1 MMSKAAEEVYSEV
14 RSTARTRTPRDPETG
29 RLRSKPIVD
38 INALKSTFQK
48 DSDRPLAQRSRD
60 PAIQRSRSAERYG
73 EGKYQVGTNI
83 SKLKSIFSPHG
94 GGIEERENSEPN
106 KLNAASTNA
115 QPAGNKADT
124 SASTK
129 KNNSSSNSS
138 SAVQPNST
146 VDSSKPPQKRTYKNR
161 EDAKKN
167 IERRLSREMDRYE
180 TVSHAARFSET
191 RKLFENLEKKATSDR
206 KVPTNR
212 FRSASTDRLE
222 KRFSGEILQDGDSN
236 MPRSVR
242 ESRYRKT
249 SESDKRENG
258 ITSKWDSRIRS
269 SSADSLDSLDD
280 PPREKPVHIID
291 RTPDVSPGPISRR
304 LSGYS
309 DSFDRSDLTS
319 PPMSP
324 TRKVS
329 PKVNVA
335 DLRDLI
341 AKEDEAKKRRLSGC
355 HEREDAEEIT
365 GLRHLEQNNTPKT
378 RVHVPHYGEESLSP
392 KAKEY
397 SRDREDAFSP
407 IAKERTTEPRHEQEQ
422 NVPKPRYGRTLNGD
436 IKDSKGVIDSET
448 ASEWIGGQKGT
459 VEPAESVYRKE
470 REEEVISPAE
480 DGDILLHAELVTVEQ
495 NEVGVDAEQEPAE
508 GETAPNFEQDS
519 PEPYEEANESRHRLY
534 NSSPATTESLA
545 DTLLKEEEPVE
556 DEAEEESYPA
566 FQAQSHEP
574 LQQEDEDE
582 DEPMHSDEQLEP
594 DEPPMTPNRWRKN
607 AEYQHHSSHS
617 SEEDVTAF
625 RSKRASDEFLSDGDV
640 FERGSSP
647 AVEAKSTSFHDG
659 FSPQDRLEKDVG
671 NERMSESEVT
681 TEGEDDSEHEFPVD
695 YWGQGE
701 MPGISSDDE
710 EMNMT
715 GRVPKVKFSKKPIK
729 VFTTYSIDDYDR
741 RNEDVDP
748 VSASAEYELEKRVE
762 KLDIFP
768 VELEKGVDGLGLSII
783 GMGVGADTGLEK
795 LGIFV
800 KTITENGAAQRD
812 GRIKVNDQIIEVDG
826 KSLVGVTQAY
836 AAQVLKNTKGKVYFH
851 IGREKDDTTSE
862 VAALISQSLERDKQR
877 AEALAQAQALAQASA
892 WTQVEAQS
900 QTPPSWND
908 LPAAPAVSPTSP
920 EGTEKVILNLQG
932 ATVTETP
939 TEDSDESPQGP
950 KVIDVFELDES
961 SGSSSPMED
970 ADSDQIRLKLKE
982 LQYKHAIAEAELAQM
997 KIKALQSEGWQD
1009 ERKRLEQKL
1018 EKTSQKAQEVEAQ
1031 EEQNAA
1037 DSDLEDG
1044 QLTDSKVQ
1052 VENLEGQLKDTK
1064 DQYTGLEK
1072 KYHKAKKLIKEYH
1085 ASHVSSPHPKVLLPA
1100 KTLSCP
1106 PLNSQTPTKASQTVS
1121 AMTPVDMPDPK
1132 DNFSNFLTA
1141 MLHSQ
1146 MRVLDNT
1153 YLELQKTYHKV
1164 QKLMKEHKARELELI
1179 KREEETLRQ
1188 MEEKDRQ
1195 HKREVNMLKQQI
1207 QSLQSELDEA
1217 HKLAATAVN
1226 ELGEAPDDAA
1236 GGEGVVLLQKRGF
1249 SFEEV
1254 LAMGDMPETAL
1265 GASPQHSPS
1274 AKDQGLDDI
1283 SDDESSTQEGS
1294 YTFSTGLKLQVC
1306 PVEIRIV
1313 GHTPDWCGDHIR
1325 YVQSFSKCTWK
1336 TFKTP
1341 IHDKGITTPEDVLT
1355 PEEFMETPPE
1365 EERDLFDD
1373 VIPPTALL
1381 DTSKEKSRTTVTQGA
1396 LSKRR
1401 QPSRQKLRSQSSE
1414 DLDDGLP
1421 EEEPELTPEEQPM
1434 HLQAAVPMSFAVP
1447 PSQSPPPDAQV
1458 SQDTWKPRGGVALP
1472 LVRPDDL
1479 QQRLR
1484 PTQQQPDRPTQP
1496 PPPEPTPPAL
1506 PPRRGEEKRREEK
1519 ERRKEEKMEEQGP
1532 VPPKRTKSGPQS
1544 SNTQPKPP
1552 PAENVWVKPS
1562 DSFSLFEKLGFRSS
1576 KRKDKDSSSKD
1587 KKEILRRD
1595 SSQSRGKK
1603 EKDSKEREAAK
1614 ESKFSLSVGV
1624 PKRPSGS
1631 KKKGPAPEVKN
1642 ESPAPDRAA
1651 VGPPPTEKSTEE
1663 KPAEEESSEGRHSQ
1677 HSTSSKDSISTSPTM
1692 PPAMPLLR
1700 TATSPPTSSGIPSYF
1715 KMAES
1720 PERSSK
1726 GSTDSLSTPSS
1737 TASPARVEKAFGAEL
1752 ETEHSDTQQAAL
1764 ELSSLGSCES
1774 LSQSTDSLSSAVL
1787 TASQEN
1793 LAKGETEGSPIPGF
1807 SPGLAKTKGS
1817 IPSTLSDSL
1826 VGMVSEYSSKGSKGS
1841 YNFNP
1846 EPMDT
1851 SSSDQGVKSHHWQN
1865 KSIMDWGNEQV
1876 LRWLTALELDQY
1888 VPEFQAKN
1896 VTGQTLIQLDGSKLK
1911 GLGVSNS
1918 NDRSLL
1924 KKKIKDI
1931 KAQVAKERKMAE
1943 KELKAREKQLKKASK
1958 KKATVAV

>member
-470 REEEVISPAE
+470 REEEVISPVE

-566 FQAQSHEP
+566 FQVQSHEP

-659 FSPQDRLEKDVG
+659 FTPQDRLEKDVG

-1031 EEQNAA
+1031 
-1037 DSDLEDG
+1037 
-1044 QLTDSKVQ
+1044 LTDSKVQ

-1085 ASHVSSPHPKVLLPA
+1085 
-1100 KTLSCP
+1100 
-1106 PLNSQTPTKASQTVS
+1106 
-1121 AMTPVDMPDPK
+1121 
-1132 DNFSNFLTA
+1132 
-1141 MLHSQ
+1141 
-1146 MRVLDNT
+1146 
-1153 YLELQKTYHKV
+1153 
-1164 QKLMKEHKARELELI
+1164 ARELELI

-1226 ELGEAPDDAA
+1226 ELGEAPDDA
-1236 GGEGVVLLQKRGF
+1236 
-1249 SFEEV
+1249 
-1254 LAMGDMPETAL
+1254 
-1265 GASPQHSPS
+1265 
-1274 AKDQGLDDI
+1274 GLDDI

-1294 YTFSTGLKLQVC
+1294 YTFST
-1306 PVEIRIV
+1306 
-1313 GHTPDWCGDHIR
+1313 D
-1325 YVQSFSKCTWK
+1325 
-1336 TFKTP
+1336 
-1341 IHDKGITTPEDVLT
+1341 DKGITTPEDVLT

-1381 DTSKEKSRTTVTQGA
+1381 DTSKEKSRATVTQGA

-1434 HLQAAVPMSFAVP
+1434 HLQAAVPVSFAVP

-1562 DSFSLFEKLGFRSS
+1562 D
-1576 KRKDKDSSSKD
+1576 
-1587 KKEILRRD
+1587 
-1595 SSQSRGKK
+1595 
-1603 EKDSKEREAAK
+1603 
-1614 ESKFSLSVGV
+1614 SVGV

-1737 TASPARVEKAFGAEL
+1737 TASPARVEK
-1752 ETEHSDTQQAAL
+1752 
-1764 ELSSLGSCES
+1764 
-1774 LSQSTDSLSSAVL
+1774 
-1787 TASQEN
+1787 
-1793 LAKGETEGSPIPGF
+1793 GSPIPGF

-1846 EPMDT
+1846 EEPQLEFDDSTEASTPGTPATPSTPGTPLTPDHDSDLPMDT

>member
-1 MMSKAAEEVYSEV
+1 MMSKVAEEVYSEV
-14 RSTARTRTPRDPETG
+14 RATARTRTPRDPETG
-29 RLRSKPIVD
+29 RLRSRPIVD

-48 DSDRPLAQRSRD
+48 DSDRPLAQRSRE

-115 QPAGNKADT
+115 QQAGNKADT

-129 KNNSSSNSS
+129 NSSSSISSGNS
-138 SAVQPNST
+138 AAQPNST
-146 VDSSKPPQKRTYKNR
+146 VESSKPPQKRTYRNR

-191 RKLFENLEKKATSDR
+191 RKLFESLEKKATADR

-222 KRFSGEILQDGDSN
+222 KRFSGEILQDGDAN
-236 MPRSVR
+236 VPRSVR

-258 ITSKWDSRIRS
+258 VTSKWDSRIRS

-309 DSFDRSDLTS
+309 DNFDRSELKS

-355 HEREDAEEIT
+355 FDKEDTEEIT
-365 GLRHLEQNNTPKT
+365 GLRHWEQNNTPKT
-378 RVHVPHYGEESLSP
+378 RVHVPHDQEESLSP
-392 KAKEY
+392 KAKKT
-397 SRDREDAFSP
+397 SRDREDSFSP
-407 IAKERTTEPRHEQEQ
+407 IAKERTTEPRQEQEE

-436 IKDSKGVIDSET
+436 IKDSEGVLHNET
-448 ASEWIGGQKGT
+448 ASEWIGSRQGT
-459 VEPAESVYRKE
+459 KAPADSVYGKE
-470 REEEVISPAE
+470 REEEMMSPGEE
-480 DGDILLHAELVTVEQ
+480 DDILLHAELVTVDQ
-495 NEVGVDAEQEPAE
+495 NEVGVDAEEPAE

-519 PEPYEEANESRHRLY
+519 PEPYEEAATRRLLFAS
-534 NSSPATTESLA
+534 NTESLA
-545 DTLLKEEEPVE
+545 DTLLKEGEPVQ
-556 DEAEEESYPA
+556 DEEEEEEEERYPA

-574 LQQEDEDE
+574 LRQDEDE
-582 DEPMHSDEQLEP
+582 DEPMQSDEQLEP
-594 DEPPMTPNRWRKN
+594 EEPPMTPNRWRKN

-640 FERGSSP
+640 FEGSSSSP

-659 FSPQDRLEKDVG
+659 FAPQDRIEKDVG

-681 TEGEDDSEHEFPVD
+681 TEGEDESENEFPVD
-695 YWGQGE
+695 YWAQAE

-710 EMNMT
+710 DMSIT

-729 VFTTYSIDDYDR
+729 VFTTYSIEDYDR

-932 ATVTETP
+932 ATVTETH
-939 TEDSDESPQGP
+939 TEDSDDSPQGP

-961 SGSSSPMED
+961 SGSSSPMDD
-970 ADSDQIRLKLKE
+970 ADSSQIRLKLKE

-997 KIKALQSEGWQD
+997 KIKALQAEGWQD

-1031 EEQNAA
+1031 
-1037 DSDLEDG
+1037 
-1044 QLTDSKVQ
+1044 LTDSKVQ
-1052 VENLEGQLKDTK
+1052 VENLEGQLKETK
-1064 DQYTGLEK
+1064 EQYTGLEK

-1085 ASHVSSPHPKVLLPA
+1085 
-1100 KTLSCP
+1100 
-1106 PLNSQTPTKASQTVS
+1106 
-1121 AMTPVDMPDPK
+1121 
-1132 DNFSNFLTA
+1132 
-1141 MLHSQ
+1141 
-1146 MRVLDNT
+1146 
-1153 YLELQKTYHKV
+1153 
-1164 QKLMKEHKARELELI
+1164 ARELELI

-1265 GASPQHSPS
+1265 GASPQHSPH

-1294 YTFSTGLKLQVC
+1294 YTFST
-1306 PVEIRIV
+1306 
-1313 GHTPDWCGDHIR
+1313 D
-1325 YVQSFSKCTWK
+1325 
-1336 TFKTP
+1336 
-1341 IHDKGITTPEDVLT
+1341 DKGVTTPEDVVT
-1355 PEEFMETPPE
+1355 PDEFIETPPE
-1365 EERDLFDD
+1365 EERNLFDD
-1373 VIPPTALL
+1373 VIPPTTLL
-1381 DTSKEKSRTTVTQGA
+1381 DTSKEKSRATVTQGA

-1414 DLDDGLP
+1414 DLDDALP

-1434 HLQAAVPMSFAVP
+1434 HLQAAVPVSFAVP
-1447 PSQSPPPDAQV
+1447 PSRSPPPDAQV
-1458 SQDTWKPRGGVALP
+1458 SQDMWKPRGGVALP

-1484 PTQQQPDRPTQP
+1484 PTPQQSDRP

-1532 VPPKRTKSGPQS
+1532 VPPKRTKSGPAS
-1544 SNTQPKPP
+1544 SNVQPTPP
-1552 PAENVWVKPS
+1552 PTENVWVKPS
-1562 DSFSLFEKLGFRSS
+1562 D
-1576 KRKDKDSSSKD
+1576 
-1587 KKEILRRD
+1587 
-1595 SSQSRGKK
+1595 
-1603 EKDSKEREAAK
+1603 
-1614 ESKFSLSVGV
+1614 SVGV

-1631 KKKGPAPEVKN
+1631 KKKGPAPEVKKD
-1642 ESPAPDRAA
+1642 SPAPDRAA
-1651 VGPPPTEKSTEE
+1651 VGPPPTEKSAEE

-1737 TASPARVEKAFGAEL
+1737 TASPARVEK
-1752 ETEHSDTQQAAL
+1752 
-1764 ELSSLGSCES
+1764 
-1774 LSQSTDSLSSAVL
+1774 
-1787 TASQEN
+1787 
-1793 LAKGETEGSPIPGF
+1793 GSPIPGF

-1841 YNFNP
+1841 YTFNT

-1851 SSSDQGVKSHHWQN
+1851 SSSEGVKSHHWQN

-1924 KKKIKDI
+1924 KKKIKEI

>member
-1195 HKREVNMLKQQI
+1195 HKREVNMLKQQFEILQTKKKI

-1737 TASPARVEKAFGAEL
+1737 TASPARVEK
-1752 ETEHSDTQQAAL
+1752 
-1764 ELSSLGSCES
+1764 
-1774 LSQSTDSLSSAVL
+1774 
-1787 TASQEN
+1787 
-1793 LAKGETEGSPIPGF
+1793 GSPIPGF

>member
-470 REEEVISPAE
+470 REEEVISPVE

-566 FQAQSHEP
+566 FQVQSHEP

-659 FSPQDRLEKDVG
+659 FTPQDRLEKDVG

-1031 EEQNAA
+1031 
-1037 DSDLEDG
+1037 
-1044 QLTDSKVQ
+1044 LTDSKVQ

-1085 ASHVSSPHPKVLLPA
+1085 A
-1100 KTLSCP
+1100 
-1106 PLNSQTPTKASQTVS
+1106 
-1121 AMTPVDMPDPK
+1121 
-1132 DNFSNFLTA
+1132 
-1141 MLHSQ
+1141 
-1146 MRVLDNT
+1146 
-1153 YLELQKTYHKV
+1153 
-1164 QKLMKEHKARELELI
+1164 RELELI

-1195 HKREVNMLKQQI
+1195 HKREVNMLKQQFEILQTKKKI

-1226 ELGEAPDDAA
+1226 ELGEAPDDA
-1236 GGEGVVLLQKRGF
+1236 
-1249 SFEEV
+1249 
-1254 LAMGDMPETAL
+1254 
-1265 GASPQHSPS
+1265 
-1274 AKDQGLDDI
+1274 GLDDI

-1294 YTFSTGLKLQVC
+1294 YTFST
-1306 PVEIRIV
+1306 
-1313 GHTPDWCGDHIR
+1313 D
-1325 YVQSFSKCTWK
+1325 
-1336 TFKTP
+1336 
-1341 IHDKGITTPEDVLT
+1341 DKGITTPEDVLT

-1381 DTSKEKSRTTVTQGA
+1381 DTSKEKSRATVTQGA

-1434 HLQAAVPMSFAVP
+1434 HLQAAVPVSFAVP

-1458 SQDTWKPRGGVALP
+1458 SQDTWKPRGVALP

-1737 TASPARVEKAFGAEL
+1737 TASPARVEK
-1752 ETEHSDTQQAAL
+1752 
-1764 ELSSLGSCES
+1764 
-1774 LSQSTDSLSSAVL
+1774 
-1787 TASQEN
+1787 
-1793 LAKGETEGSPIPGF
+1793 GSPIPGF

-1846 EPMDT
+1846 EEPQLEFDDSTEASTPGTPATPSTPGTPLTPDHDSDLPMDT

>member
-1 MMSKAAEEVYSEV
+1 MVDTENGSKVAEEVYSEV
-14 RSTARTRTPRDPETG
+14 RATARTRTPRDPETG
-29 RLRSKPIVD
+29 RLRSRPIVD

-48 DSDRPLAQRSRD
+48 DSDRPLAQRSRE

-115 QPAGNKADT
+115 QQAGNKADT

-129 KNNSSSNSS
+129 NSSSSISSGNS
-138 SAVQPNST
+138 AAQPNST
-146 VDSSKPPQKRTYKNR
+146 VESSKPPQKRTYRNR

-191 RKLFENLEKKATSDR
+191 RKLFESLEKKATADR

-222 KRFSGEILQDGDSN
+222 KRFSGEILQDGDAN
-236 MPRSVR
+236 VPRSVR

-258 ITSKWDSRIRS
+258 VTSKWDSRIRS

-309 DSFDRSDLTS
+309 DNFDRSELKS

-355 HEREDAEEIT
+355 FDKEDTEEIT
-365 GLRHLEQNNTPKT
+365 GLRHWEQNNTPKT
-378 RVHVPHYGEESLSP
+378 RVHVPHDQEESLSP
-392 KAKEY
+392 KAKKT
-397 SRDREDAFSP
+397 SRDREDSFSP
-407 IAKERTTEPRHEQEQ
+407 IAKERTTEPRQEQEE

-436 IKDSKGVIDSET
+436 IKDSEGVLHNET
-448 ASEWIGGQKGT
+448 ASEWIGSRQGT
-459 VEPAESVYRKE
+459 KAPADSVYGKE
-470 REEEVISPAE
+470 REEEMMSPGEE
-480 DGDILLHAELVTVEQ
+480 DDILLHAELVTVDQ
-495 NEVGVDAEQEPAE
+495 NEVGVDAEEPAE

-519 PEPYEEANESRHRLY
+519 PEPYEEAATRRLLFAS
-534 NSSPATTESLA
+534 NTESLA
-545 DTLLKEEEPVE
+545 DTLLKEGEPVQ
-556 DEAEEESYPA
+556 DEEEEEEEERYPA

-574 LQQEDEDE
+574 LRQDEDE
-582 DEPMHSDEQLEP
+582 DEPMQSDEQLEP
-594 DEPPMTPNRWRKN
+594 EEPPMTPNRWRKN

-640 FERGSSP
+640 FEGSSSSP

-659 FSPQDRLEKDVG
+659 FAPQDRIEKDVG

-681 TEGEDDSEHEFPVD
+681 TEGEDESENEFPVD
-695 YWGQGE
+695 YWAQAE

-710 EMNMT
+710 DMSIT

-729 VFTTYSIDDYDR
+729 VFTTYSIEDYDR

-932 ATVTETP
+932 ATVTETH
-939 TEDSDESPQGP
+939 TEDSDDSPQGP

-961 SGSSSPMED
+961 SGSSSPMDD
-970 ADSDQIRLKLKE
+970 ADSSQIRLKLKE

-997 KIKALQSEGWQD
+997 KIKALQAEGWQD

-1031 EEQNAA
+1031 
-1037 DSDLEDG
+1037 
-1044 QLTDSKVQ
+1044 LTDSKVQ
-1052 VENLEGQLKDTK
+1052 VENLEGQLKETK
-1064 DQYTGLEK
+1064 EQYTGLEK

-1085 ASHVSSPHPKVLLPA
+1085 A
-1100 KTLSCP
+1100 
-1106 PLNSQTPTKASQTVS
+1106 
-1121 AMTPVDMPDPK
+1121 
-1132 DNFSNFLTA
+1132 
-1141 MLHSQ
+1141 SQ

-1226 ELGEAPDDAA
+1226 ELGEAPDDA
-1236 GGEGVVLLQKRGF
+1236 
-1249 SFEEV
+1249 
-1254 LAMGDMPETAL
+1254 
-1265 GASPQHSPS
+1265 
-1274 AKDQGLDDI
+1274 GLDDI

-1313 GHTPDWCGDHIR
+1313 GHTPDWCSDHIR

-1336 TFKTP
+1336 TFQTP
-1341 IHDKGITTPEDVLT
+1341 IHDKGVTTPEDVVT
-1355 PEEFMETPPE
+1355 PDEFIETPPE
-1365 EERDLFDD
+1365 EERNLFDD
-1373 VIPPTALL
+1373 VIPPTTLL
-1381 DTSKEKSRTTVTQGA
+1381 DTSKEKSRATVTQGA

-1414 DLDDGLP
+1414 DLDDALP

-1434 HLQAAVPMSFAVP
+1434 HLQAAVPVSFAVP
-1447 PSQSPPPDAQV
+1447 PSRSPPPDAQV
-1458 SQDTWKPRGGVALP
+1458 SQDMWKPRGGVALP

-1484 PTQQQPDRPTQP
+1484 PTPQQSDRP

-1532 VPPKRTKSGPQS
+1532 VPPKRTKSGPAS
-1544 SNTQPKPP
+1544 SNVQPTPP
-1552 PAENVWVKPS
+1552 PTENVWVKPS

-1587 KKEILRRD
+1587 KREILRRD

-1631 KKKGPAPEVKN
+1631 KKKGPAPEVKKD
-1642 ESPAPDRAA
+1642 SPAPDRAA
-1651 VGPPPTEKSTEE
+1651 VGPPPTEKSAEE

-1737 TASPARVEKAFGAEL
+1737 TASPARVEK
-1752 ETEHSDTQQAAL
+1752 
-1764 ELSSLGSCES
+1764 
-1774 LSQSTDSLSSAVL
+1774 
-1787 TASQEN
+1787 
-1793 LAKGETEGSPIPGF
+1793 GSPIPGF

-1841 YNFNP
+1841 YTFNT

-1851 SSSDQGVKSHHWQN
+1851 SSSEGVKSHHWQN

-1924 KKKIKDI
+1924 KKKIKEI

>member
-470 REEEVISPAE
+470 REEEVISPVE

-566 FQAQSHEP
+566 FQVQSHEP

-659 FSPQDRLEKDVG
+659 FTPQDRLEKDVG

-1031 EEQNAA
+1031 
-1037 DSDLEDG
+1037 
-1044 QLTDSKVQ
+1044 LTDSKVQ

-1106 PLNSQTPTKASQTVS
+1106 PLNSQTPHKASQTVS

-1226 ELGEAPDDAA
+1226 ELGEAPDDA
-1236 GGEGVVLLQKRGF
+1236 
-1249 SFEEV
+1249 
-1254 LAMGDMPETAL
+1254 
-1265 GASPQHSPS
+1265 
-1274 AKDQGLDDI
+1274 GLDDI

-1294 YTFSTGLKLQVC
+1294 YTFST
-1306 PVEIRIV
+1306 
-1313 GHTPDWCGDHIR
+1313 D
-1325 YVQSFSKCTWK
+1325 
-1336 TFKTP
+1336 
-1341 IHDKGITTPEDVLT
+1341 DKGITTPEDVLT

-1381 DTSKEKSRTTVTQGA
+1381 DTSKEKSRATVTQGA

-1434 HLQAAVPMSFAVP
+1434 HLQAAVPVSFAVP

-1737 TASPARVEKAFGAEL
+1737 TASPARVEK
-1752 ETEHSDTQQAAL
+1752 
-1764 ELSSLGSCES
+1764 
-1774 LSQSTDSLSSAVL
+1774 
-1787 TASQEN
+1787 
-1793 LAKGETEGSPIPGF
+1793 GSPIPGF

>member
-1 MMSKAAEEVYSEV
+1 MMSKVAEEVYSEV
-14 RSTARTRTPRDPETG
+14 RATARTRTPRDPETG
-29 RLRSKPIVD
+29 RLRSRPIVD

-48 DSDRPLAQRSRD
+48 DSDRPLAQRSRE

-115 QPAGNKADT
+115 QQAGNKADT

-129 KNNSSSNSS
+129 NSSSSISSGNS
-138 SAVQPNST
+138 AAQPNST
-146 VDSSKPPQKRTYKNR
+146 VESSKPPQKRTYRNR

-191 RKLFENLEKKATSDR
+191 RKLFESLEKKATADR

-222 KRFSGEILQDGDSN
+222 KRFSGEILQDGDAN
-236 MPRSVR
+236 VPRSVR

-258 ITSKWDSRIRS
+258 VTSKWDSRIRS

-309 DSFDRSDLTS
+309 DNFDRSELKS

-355 HEREDAEEIT
+355 FDKEDTEEIT
-365 GLRHLEQNNTPKT
+365 GLRHWEQNNTPKT
-378 RVHVPHYGEESLSP
+378 RVHVPHDQEESLSP
-392 KAKEY
+392 KAKKT
-397 SRDREDAFSP
+397 SRDREDSFSP
-407 IAKERTTEPRHEQEQ
+407 IAKERTTEPRQEQEE

-436 IKDSKGVIDSET
+436 IKDSEGVLHNET
-448 ASEWIGGQKGT
+448 ASEWIGSRQGT
-459 VEPAESVYRKE
+459 KAPADSVYGKE
-470 REEEVISPAE
+470 REEEMMSPGEE
-480 DGDILLHAELVTVEQ
+480 DDILLHAELVTVDQ
-495 NEVGVDAEQEPAE
+495 NEVGVDAEEPAE

-519 PEPYEEANESRHRLY
+519 PEPYEEAATRRLLFAS
-534 NSSPATTESLA
+534 NTESLA
-545 DTLLKEEEPVE
+545 DTLLKEGEPVQ
-556 DEAEEESYPA
+556 DEEEEEEEERYPA

-574 LQQEDEDE
+574 LRQDEDE
-582 DEPMHSDEQLEP
+582 DEPMQSDEQLEP
-594 DEPPMTPNRWRKN
+594 EEPPMTPNRWRKN

-640 FERGSSP
+640 FEGSSSSP

-659 FSPQDRLEKDVG
+659 FAPQDRIEKDVG

-681 TEGEDDSEHEFPVD
+681 TEGEDESENEFPVD
-695 YWGQGE
+695 YWAQAE

-710 EMNMT
+710 DMSIT

-729 VFTTYSIDDYDR
+729 VFTTYSIEDYDR

-932 ATVTETP
+932 ATVTETH
-939 TEDSDESPQGP
+939 TEDSDDSPQGP

-961 SGSSSPMED
+961 SGSSSPMDD
-970 ADSDQIRLKLKE
+970 ADSSQIRLKLKE

-997 KIKALQSEGWQD
+997 KIKALQAEGWQD

-1031 EEQNAA
+1031 
-1037 DSDLEDG
+1037 
-1044 QLTDSKVQ
+1044 LTDSKVQ
-1052 VENLEGQLKDTK
+1052 VENLEGQLKETK
-1064 DQYTGLEK
+1064 EQYTGLEK

-1085 ASHVSSPHPKVLLPA
+1085 A
-1100 KTLSCP
+1100 
-1106 PLNSQTPTKASQTVS
+1106 
-1121 AMTPVDMPDPK
+1121 
-1132 DNFSNFLTA
+1132 
-1141 MLHSQ
+1141 SQ

-1226 ELGEAPDDAA
+1226 ELGEAPDDA
-1236 GGEGVVLLQKRGF
+1236 
-1249 SFEEV
+1249 
-1254 LAMGDMPETAL
+1254 
-1265 GASPQHSPS
+1265 
-1274 AKDQGLDDI
+1274 GLDDI

-1313 GHTPDWCGDHIR
+1313 GHTPDWCSDHIR

-1336 TFKTP
+1336 TFQTP
-1341 IHDKGITTPEDVLT
+1341 IHDKGVTTPEDVVT
-1355 PEEFMETPPE
+1355 PDEFIETPPE
-1365 EERDLFDD
+1365 EERNLFDD
-1373 VIPPTALL
+1373 VIPPTTLL
-1381 DTSKEKSRTTVTQGA
+1381 DTSKEKSRATVTQGA

-1414 DLDDGLP
+1414 DLDDALP

-1434 HLQAAVPMSFAVP
+1434 HLQAAVPVSFAVP
-1447 PSQSPPPDAQV
+1447 PSRSPPPDAQV
-1458 SQDTWKPRGGVALP
+1458 SQDMWKPRGGVALP

-1484 PTQQQPDRPTQP
+1484 PTPQQSDRP

-1532 VPPKRTKSGPQS
+1532 VPPKRTKSGPAS
-1544 SNTQPKPP
+1544 SNVQPTPP
-1552 PAENVWVKPS
+1552 PTENVWVKPS

-1587 KKEILRRD
+1587 KREILRRD

-1631 KKKGPAPEVKN
+1631 KKKGPAPEVKKD
-1642 ESPAPDRAA
+1642 SPAPDRAA
-1651 VGPPPTEKSTEE
+1651 VGPPPTEKSAEE

-1737 TASPARVEKAFGAEL
+1737 TASPARVEK
-1752 ETEHSDTQQAAL
+1752 
-1764 ELSSLGSCES
+1764 
-1774 LSQSTDSLSSAVL
+1774 
-1787 TASQEN
+1787 
-1793 LAKGETEGSPIPGF
+1793 GSPIPGF

-1841 YNFNP
+1841 YTFNT

-1851 SSSDQGVKSHHWQN
+1851 SSSEGVKSHHWQN

-1924 KKKIKDI
+1924 KKKIKEI

>member
-470 REEEVISPAE
+470 REEEVISPVE

-566 FQAQSHEP
+566 FQVQSHEP

-659 FSPQDRLEKDVG
+659 FTPQDRLEKDVG

-1031 EEQNAA
+1031 
-1037 DSDLEDG
+1037 
-1044 QLTDSKVQ
+1044 LTDSKVQ

-1085 ASHVSSPHPKVLLPA
+1085 
-1100 KTLSCP
+1100 
-1106 PLNSQTPTKASQTVS
+1106 
-1121 AMTPVDMPDPK
+1121 
-1132 DNFSNFLTA
+1132 
-1141 MLHSQ
+1141 
-1146 MRVLDNT
+1146 
-1153 YLELQKTYHKV
+1153 
-1164 QKLMKEHKARELELI
+1164 ARELELI

-1226 ELGEAPDDAA
+1226 ELGEAPDDA
-1236 GGEGVVLLQKRGF
+1236 
-1249 SFEEV
+1249 
-1254 LAMGDMPETAL
+1254 
-1265 GASPQHSPS
+1265 
-1274 AKDQGLDDI
+1274 GLDDI

-1294 YTFSTGLKLQVC
+1294 YTFST
-1306 PVEIRIV
+1306 
-1313 GHTPDWCGDHIR
+1313 D
-1325 YVQSFSKCTWK
+1325 
-1336 TFKTP
+1336 
-1341 IHDKGITTPEDVLT
+1341 DKGITTPEDVLT

-1381 DTSKEKSRTTVTQGA
+1381 DTSKEKSRATVTQGA

-1434 HLQAAVPMSFAVP
+1434 HLQAAVPVSFAVP

-1737 TASPARVEKAFGAEL
+1737 TASPARVEK
-1752 ETEHSDTQQAAL
+1752 
-1764 ELSSLGSCES
+1764 
-1774 LSQSTDSLSSAVL
+1774 
-1787 TASQEN
+1787 
-1793 LAKGETEGSPIPGF
+1793 GSPIPGF

>member
-470 REEEVISPAE
+470 REEEVISPVE

-566 FQAQSHEP
+566 FQVQSHEP

-659 FSPQDRLEKDVG
+659 FTPQDRLEKDVG

-1031 EEQNAA
+1031 
-1037 DSDLEDG
+1037 
-1044 QLTDSKVQ
+1044 LTDSKVQ

-1085 ASHVSSPHPKVLLPA
+1085 
-1100 KTLSCP
+1100 
-1106 PLNSQTPTKASQTVS
+1106 
-1121 AMTPVDMPDPK
+1121 
-1132 DNFSNFLTA
+1132 
-1141 MLHSQ
+1141 
-1146 MRVLDNT
+1146 
-1153 YLELQKTYHKV
+1153 
-1164 QKLMKEHKARELELI
+1164 ARELELI

-1226 ELGEAPDDAA
+1226 ELGEAPDDA
-1236 GGEGVVLLQKRGF
+1236 
-1249 SFEEV
+1249 
-1254 LAMGDMPETAL
+1254 
-1265 GASPQHSPS
+1265 
-1274 AKDQGLDDI
+1274 GLDDI

-1294 YTFSTGLKLQVC
+1294 YTFST
-1306 PVEIRIV
+1306 
-1313 GHTPDWCGDHIR
+1313 D
-1325 YVQSFSKCTWK
+1325 
-1336 TFKTP
+1336 
-1341 IHDKGITTPEDVLT
+1341 DKGITTPEDVLT

-1381 DTSKEKSRTTVTQGA
+1381 DTSKEKSRATVTQGA

-1434 HLQAAVPMSFAVP
+1434 HLQAAVPVSFAVP

-1562 DSFSLFEKLGFRSS
+1562 D
-1576 KRKDKDSSSKD
+1576 
-1587 KKEILRRD
+1587 
-1595 SSQSRGKK
+1595 
-1603 EKDSKEREAAK
+1603 
-1614 ESKFSLSVGV
+1614 SVGV

-1737 TASPARVEKAFGAEL
+1737 TASPARVEK
-1752 ETEHSDTQQAAL
+1752 
-1764 ELSSLGSCES
+1764 
-1774 LSQSTDSLSSAVL
+1774 
-1787 TASQEN
+1787 
-1793 LAKGETEGSPIPGF
+1793 GSPIPGF

>member
-470 REEEVISPAE
+470 REEEVISPVE

-566 FQAQSHEP
+566 FQVQSHEP

-659 FSPQDRLEKDVG
+659 FTPQDRLEKDVG

-1031 EEQNAA
+1031 
-1037 DSDLEDG
+1037 
-1044 QLTDSKVQ
+1044 LTDSKVQ

-1085 ASHVSSPHPKVLLPA
+1085 
-1100 KTLSCP
+1100 
-1106 PLNSQTPTKASQTVS
+1106 
-1121 AMTPVDMPDPK
+1121 
-1132 DNFSNFLTA
+1132 
-1141 MLHSQ
+1141 
-1146 MRVLDNT
+1146 
-1153 YLELQKTYHKV
+1153 
-1164 QKLMKEHKARELELI
+1164 ARELELI

-1294 YTFSTGLKLQVC
+1294 YTFST
-1306 PVEIRIV
+1306 
-1313 GHTPDWCGDHIR
+1313 D
-1325 YVQSFSKCTWK
+1325 
-1336 TFKTP
+1336 
-1341 IHDKGITTPEDVLT
+1341 DKGITTPEDVLT

-1381 DTSKEKSRTTVTQGA
+1381 DTSKEKSRATVTQGA

-1434 HLQAAVPMSFAVP
+1434 HLQAAVPVSFAVP

-1562 DSFSLFEKLGFRSS
+1562 D
-1576 KRKDKDSSSKD
+1576 
-1587 KKEILRRD
+1587 
-1595 SSQSRGKK
+1595 
-1603 EKDSKEREAAK
+1603 
-1614 ESKFSLSVGV
+1614 SVGV

-1737 TASPARVEKAFGAEL
+1737 TASPARVEK
-1752 ETEHSDTQQAAL
+1752 
-1764 ELSSLGSCES
+1764 
-1774 LSQSTDSLSSAVL
+1774 
-1787 TASQEN
+1787 
-1793 LAKGETEGSPIPGF
+1793 GSPIPGF

>member
-1 MMSKAAEEVYSEV
+1 MVDTENGSKVAEEVYSEV
-14 RSTARTRTPRDPETG
+14 RATARTRTPRDPETG
-29 RLRSKPIVD
+29 RLRSRPIVD

-48 DSDRPLAQRSRD
+48 DSDRPLAQRSRE

-115 QPAGNKADT
+115 QQAGNKADT

-129 KNNSSSNSS
+129 NSSSSISSGNS
-138 SAVQPNST
+138 AAQPNST
-146 VDSSKPPQKRTYKNR
+146 VESSKPPQKRTYRNR

-191 RKLFENLEKKATSDR
+191 RKLFESLEKKATADR

-222 KRFSGEILQDGDSN
+222 KRFSGEILQDGDAN
-236 MPRSVR
+236 VPRSVR

-258 ITSKWDSRIRS
+258 VTSKWDSRIRS

-309 DSFDRSDLTS
+309 DNFDRSELKS

-355 HEREDAEEIT
+355 FDKEDTEEIT
-365 GLRHLEQNNTPKT
+365 GLRHWEQNNTPKT
-378 RVHVPHYGEESLSP
+378 RVHVPHDQEESLSP
-392 KAKEY
+392 KAKKT
-397 SRDREDAFSP
+397 SRDREDSFSP
-407 IAKERTTEPRHEQEQ
+407 IAKERTTEPRQEQEE

-436 IKDSKGVIDSET
+436 IKDSEGVLHNET
-448 ASEWIGGQKGT
+448 ASEWIGSRQGT
-459 VEPAESVYRKE
+459 KAPADSVYGKE
-470 REEEVISPAE
+470 REEEMMSPGEE
-480 DGDILLHAELVTVEQ
+480 DDILLHAELVTVDQ
-495 NEVGVDAEQEPAE
+495 NEVGVDAEEPAE

-519 PEPYEEANESRHRLY
+519 PEPYEEAATRRLLFAS
-534 NSSPATTESLA
+534 NTESLA
-545 DTLLKEEEPVE
+545 DTLLKEGEPVQ
-556 DEAEEESYPA
+556 DEEEEEEEERYPA

-574 LQQEDEDE
+574 LRQDEDE
-582 DEPMHSDEQLEP
+582 DEPMQSDEQLEP
-594 DEPPMTPNRWRKN
+594 EEPPMTPNRWRKN

-640 FERGSSP
+640 FEGSSSSP

-659 FSPQDRLEKDVG
+659 FAPQDRIEKDVG

-681 TEGEDDSEHEFPVD
+681 TEGEDESENEFPVD
-695 YWGQGE
+695 YWAQAE

-710 EMNMT
+710 DMSIT

-729 VFTTYSIDDYDR
+729 VFTTYSIEDYDR

-920 EGTEKVILNLQG
+920 EGTEKTLLTLQGASVILNLQG
-932 ATVTETP
+932 ATVTETH
-939 TEDSDESPQGP
+939 TEDSDDSPQGP

-961 SGSSSPMED
+961 SGSSSPMDD
-970 ADSDQIRLKLKE
+970 ADSSQIRLKLKE

-997 KIKALQSEGWQD
+997 KIKALQAEGWQD

-1031 EEQNAA
+1031 
-1037 DSDLEDG
+1037 
-1044 QLTDSKVQ
+1044 LTDSKVQ
-1052 VENLEGQLKDTK
+1052 VENLEGQLKETK
-1064 DQYTGLEK
+1064 EQYTGLEK

-1085 ASHVSSPHPKVLLPA
+1085 
-1100 KTLSCP
+1100 
-1106 PLNSQTPTKASQTVS
+1106 
-1121 AMTPVDMPDPK
+1121 
-1132 DNFSNFLTA
+1132 
-1141 MLHSQ
+1141 
-1146 MRVLDNT
+1146 
-1153 YLELQKTYHKV
+1153 
-1164 QKLMKEHKARELELI
+1164 ARELELI

-1265 GASPQHSPS
+1265 GASPQHSPH

-1294 YTFSTGLKLQVC
+1294 YTFST
-1306 PVEIRIV
+1306 
-1313 GHTPDWCGDHIR
+1313 D
-1325 YVQSFSKCTWK
+1325 
-1336 TFKTP
+1336 
-1341 IHDKGITTPEDVLT
+1341 DKGVTTPEDVVT
-1355 PEEFMETPPE
+1355 PDEFIETPPE
-1365 EERDLFDD
+1365 EERNLFDD
-1373 VIPPTALL
+1373 VIPPTTLL
-1381 DTSKEKSRTTVTQGA
+1381 DTSKEKSRATVTQGA

-1414 DLDDGLP
+1414 DLDDALP

-1434 HLQAAVPMSFAVP
+1434 HLQAAVPVSFAVP
-1447 PSQSPPPDAQV
+1447 PSRSPPPDAQV
-1458 SQDTWKPRGGVALP
+1458 SQDMWKPRGGVALP

-1484 PTQQQPDRPTQP
+1484 PTPQQSDRP

-1532 VPPKRTKSGPQS
+1532 VPPKRTKSGPAS
-1544 SNTQPKPP
+1544 SNVQPTPP
-1552 PAENVWVKPS
+1552 PTENVWVKPS
-1562 DSFSLFEKLGFRSS
+1562 D
-1576 KRKDKDSSSKD
+1576 
-1587 KKEILRRD
+1587 
-1595 SSQSRGKK
+1595 
-1603 EKDSKEREAAK
+1603 
-1614 ESKFSLSVGV
+1614 SVGV

-1631 KKKGPAPEVKN
+1631 KKKGPAPEVKKD
-1642 ESPAPDRAA
+1642 SPAPDRAA
-1651 VGPPPTEKSTEE
+1651 VGPPPTEKSAEE

-1737 TASPARVEKAFGAEL
+1737 TASPARVEK
-1752 ETEHSDTQQAAL
+1752 
-1764 ELSSLGSCES
+1764 
-1774 LSQSTDSLSSAVL
+1774 
-1787 TASQEN
+1787 
-1793 LAKGETEGSPIPGF
+1793 GSPIPGF

-1841 YNFNP
+1841 YTFNT

-1851 SSSDQGVKSHHWQN
+1851 SSSEGVKSHHWQN

-1924 KKKIKDI
+1924 KKKIKEI

>member
-1195 HKREVNMLKQQI
+1195 HKREVNMLKQQFEILQTKKKI

-1226 ELGEAPDDAA
+1226 ELGEAPDDA
-1236 GGEGVVLLQKRGF
+1236 
-1249 SFEEV
+1249 
-1254 LAMGDMPETAL
+1254 
-1265 GASPQHSPS
+1265 
-1274 AKDQGLDDI
+1274 GLDDI

>member
-470 REEEVISPAE
+470 REEEVISPVE

-566 FQAQSHEP
+566 FQVQSHEP

-659 FSPQDRLEKDVG
+659 FTPQDRLEKDVG

-1031 EEQNAA
+1031 
-1037 DSDLEDG
+1037 
-1044 QLTDSKVQ
+1044 LTDSKVQ

-1085 ASHVSSPHPKVLLPA
+1085 A
-1100 KTLSCP
+1100 
-1106 PLNSQTPTKASQTVS
+1106 
-1121 AMTPVDMPDPK
+1121 
-1132 DNFSNFLTA
+1132 
-1141 MLHSQ
+1141 
-1146 MRVLDNT
+1146 
-1153 YLELQKTYHKV
+1153 
-1164 QKLMKEHKARELELI
+1164 RELELI

-1195 HKREVNMLKQQI
+1195 HKREVNMLKQQFEILQTKKKI

-1226 ELGEAPDDAA
+1226 ELGEAPDDA
-1236 GGEGVVLLQKRGF
+1236 
-1249 SFEEV
+1249 
-1254 LAMGDMPETAL
+1254 
-1265 GASPQHSPS
+1265 
-1274 AKDQGLDDI
+1274 GLDDI

-1294 YTFSTGLKLQVC
+1294 YTFST
-1306 PVEIRIV
+1306 
-1313 GHTPDWCGDHIR
+1313 D
-1325 YVQSFSKCTWK
+1325 
-1336 TFKTP
+1336 
-1341 IHDKGITTPEDVLT
+1341 DKGITTPEDVLT

-1381 DTSKEKSRTTVTQGA
+1381 DTSKEKSRATVTQGA

-1434 HLQAAVPMSFAVP
+1434 HLQAAVPVSFAVP

-1562 DSFSLFEKLGFRSS
+1562 D
-1576 KRKDKDSSSKD
+1576 
-1587 KKEILRRD
+1587 
-1595 SSQSRGKK
+1595 
-1603 EKDSKEREAAK
+1603 
-1614 ESKFSLSVGV
+1614 SVGV

-1737 TASPARVEKAFGAEL
+1737 TASPARVEK
-1752 ETEHSDTQQAAL
+1752 
-1764 ELSSLGSCES
+1764 
-1774 LSQSTDSLSSAVL
+1774 
-1787 TASQEN
+1787 
-1793 LAKGETEGSPIPGF
+1793 GSPIPGF

-1846 EPMDT
+1846 EEPQLEFDDSTEASTPGTPATPSTPGTPLTPDHDSDLPMDT

>member
-1195 HKREVNMLKQQI
+1195 HKREVNMLKQQFEILQTKKKI

-1294 YTFSTGLKLQVC
+1294 YTFST
-1306 PVEIRIV
+1306 
-1313 GHTPDWCGDHIR
+1313 D
-1325 YVQSFSKCTWK
+1325 
-1336 TFKTP
+1336 
-1341 IHDKGITTPEDVLT
+1341 DKGITTPEDVLT

>member
-1 MMSKAAEEVYSEV
+1 MVDTENGSKVAEEVYSEV
-14 RSTARTRTPRDPETG
+14 RATARTRTPRDPETG
-29 RLRSKPIVD
+29 RLRSRPIVD

-48 DSDRPLAQRSRD
+48 DSDRPLAQRSRE

-115 QPAGNKADT
+115 QQAGNKADT

-129 KNNSSSNSS
+129 NSSSSISSGNS
-138 SAVQPNST
+138 AAQPNST
-146 VDSSKPPQKRTYKNR
+146 VESSKPPQKRTYRNR

-191 RKLFENLEKKATSDR
+191 RKLFESLEKKATADR

-222 KRFSGEILQDGDSN
+222 KRFSGEILQDGDAN
-236 MPRSVR
+236 VPRSVR

-258 ITSKWDSRIRS
+258 VTSKWDSRIRS

-309 DSFDRSDLTS
+309 DNFDRSELKS

-355 HEREDAEEIT
+355 FDKEDTEEIT
-365 GLRHLEQNNTPKT
+365 GLRHWEQNNTPKT
-378 RVHVPHYGEESLSP
+378 RVHVPHDQEESLSP
-392 KAKEY
+392 KAKKT
-397 SRDREDAFSP
+397 SRDREDSFSP
-407 IAKERTTEPRHEQEQ
+407 IAKERTTEPRQEQEE

-436 IKDSKGVIDSET
+436 IKDSEGVLHNET
-448 ASEWIGGQKGT
+448 ASEWIGSRQGT
-459 VEPAESVYRKE
+459 KAPADSVYGKE
-470 REEEVISPAE
+470 REEEMMSPGEE
-480 DGDILLHAELVTVEQ
+480 DDILLHAELVTVDQ
-495 NEVGVDAEQEPAE
+495 NEVGVDAEEPAE

-519 PEPYEEANESRHRLY
+519 PEPYEEAATRRLLFAS
-534 NSSPATTESLA
+534 NTESLA
-545 DTLLKEEEPVE
+545 DTLLKEGEPVQ
-556 DEAEEESYPA
+556 DEEEEEEEERYPA

-574 LQQEDEDE
+574 LRQDEDE
-582 DEPMHSDEQLEP
+582 DEPMQSDEQLEP
-594 DEPPMTPNRWRKN
+594 EEPPMTPNRWRKN

-640 FERGSSP
+640 FEGSSSSP

-659 FSPQDRLEKDVG
+659 FAPQDRIEKDVG

-681 TEGEDDSEHEFPVD
+681 TEGEDESENEFPVD
-695 YWGQGE
+695 YWAQAE

-710 EMNMT
+710 DMSIT

-729 VFTTYSIDDYDR
+729 VFTTYSIEDYDR

-920 EGTEKVILNLQG
+920 EGTEKTLLTLQGASVILNLQG
-932 ATVTETP
+932 ATVTETH
-939 TEDSDESPQGP
+939 TEDSDDSPQGP

-961 SGSSSPMED
+961 SGSSSPMDD
-970 ADSDQIRLKLKE
+970 ADSSQIRLKLKE

-997 KIKALQSEGWQD
+997 KIKALQAEGWQD

-1031 EEQNAA
+1031 
-1037 DSDLEDG
+1037 
-1044 QLTDSKVQ
+1044 LTDSKVQ
-1052 VENLEGQLKDTK
+1052 VENLEGQLKETK
-1064 DQYTGLEK
+1064 EQYTGLEK

-1085 ASHVSSPHPKVLLPA
+1085 A
-1100 KTLSCP
+1100 
-1106 PLNSQTPTKASQTVS
+1106 
-1121 AMTPVDMPDPK
+1121 
-1132 DNFSNFLTA
+1132 
-1141 MLHSQ
+1141 SQ

-1226 ELGEAPDDAA
+1226 ELGEAPDDA
-1236 GGEGVVLLQKRGF
+1236 
-1249 SFEEV
+1249 
-1254 LAMGDMPETAL
+1254 
-1265 GASPQHSPS
+1265 
-1274 AKDQGLDDI
+1274 GLDDI

-1294 YTFSTGLKLQVC
+1294 YTFST
-1306 PVEIRIV
+1306 
-1313 GHTPDWCGDHIR
+1313 D
-1325 YVQSFSKCTWK
+1325 
-1336 TFKTP
+1336 
-1341 IHDKGITTPEDVLT
+1341 DKGVTTPEDVVT
-1355 PEEFMETPPE
+1355 PDEFIETPPE
-1365 EERDLFDD
+1365 EERNLFDD
-1373 VIPPTALL
+1373 VIPPTTLL
-1381 DTSKEKSRTTVTQGA
+1381 DTSKEKSRATVTQGA

-1414 DLDDGLP
+1414 DLDDALP

-1434 HLQAAVPMSFAVP
+1434 HLQAAVPVSFAVP
-1447 PSQSPPPDAQV
+1447 PSRSPPPDAQV
-1458 SQDTWKPRGGVALP
+1458 SQDMWKPRGGVALP

-1484 PTQQQPDRPTQP
+1484 PTPQQSDRP

-1532 VPPKRTKSGPQS
+1532 VPPKRTKSGPAS
-1544 SNTQPKPP
+1544 SNVQPTPP
-1552 PAENVWVKPS
+1552 PTENVWVKPS
-1562 DSFSLFEKLGFRSS
+1562 D
-1576 KRKDKDSSSKD
+1576 
-1587 KKEILRRD
+1587 
-1595 SSQSRGKK
+1595 
-1603 EKDSKEREAAK
+1603 
-1614 ESKFSLSVGV
+1614 SVGV

-1631 KKKGPAPEVKN
+1631 KKKGPAPEVKKD
-1642 ESPAPDRAA
+1642 SPAPDRAA
-1651 VGPPPTEKSTEE
+1651 VGPPPTEKSAEE

-1737 TASPARVEKAFGAEL
+1737 TASPARVEK
-1752 ETEHSDTQQAAL
+1752 
-1764 ELSSLGSCES
+1764 
-1774 LSQSTDSLSSAVL
+1774 
-1787 TASQEN
+1787 
-1793 LAKGETEGSPIPGF
+1793 GSPIPGF

-1841 YNFNP
+1841 YTFNT

-1851 SSSDQGVKSHHWQN
+1851 SSSEGVKSHHWQN

-1924 KKKIKDI
+1924 KKKIKEI

>member
-1031 EEQNAA
+1031 
-1037 DSDLEDG
+1037 
-1044 QLTDSKVQ
+1044 LTDSKVQ

-1195 HKREVNMLKQQI
+1195 HKREVNMLKQQFEILQTKKKI

>member
-470 REEEVISPAE
+470 REEEVISPVE

-566 FQAQSHEP
+566 FQVQSHEP

-659 FSPQDRLEKDVG
+659 FTPQDRLEKDVG

-1031 EEQNAA
+1031 
-1037 DSDLEDG
+1037 
-1044 QLTDSKVQ
+1044 LTDSKVQ

-1085 ASHVSSPHPKVLLPA
+1085 A
-1100 KTLSCP
+1100 
-1106 PLNSQTPTKASQTVS
+1106 
-1121 AMTPVDMPDPK
+1121 
-1132 DNFSNFLTA
+1132 
-1141 MLHSQ
+1141 
-1146 MRVLDNT
+1146 
-1153 YLELQKTYHKV
+1153 
-1164 QKLMKEHKARELELI
+1164 RELELI

-1195 HKREVNMLKQQI
+1195 HKREVNMLKQQFEILQTKKKI

-1294 YTFSTGLKLQVC
+1294 YTFST
-1306 PVEIRIV
+1306 
-1313 GHTPDWCGDHIR
+1313 D
-1325 YVQSFSKCTWK
+1325 
-1336 TFKTP
+1336 
-1341 IHDKGITTPEDVLT
+1341 DKGITTPEDVLT

-1381 DTSKEKSRTTVTQGA
+1381 DTSKEKSRATVTQGA

-1434 HLQAAVPMSFAVP
+1434 HLQAAVPVSFAVP

-1562 DSFSLFEKLGFRSS
+1562 D
-1576 KRKDKDSSSKD
+1576 
-1587 KKEILRRD
+1587 
-1595 SSQSRGKK
+1595 
-1603 EKDSKEREAAK
+1603 
-1614 ESKFSLSVGV
+1614 SVGV

-1737 TASPARVEKAFGAEL
+1737 TASPARVEK
-1752 ETEHSDTQQAAL
+1752 
-1764 ELSSLGSCES
+1764 
-1774 LSQSTDSLSSAVL
+1774 
-1787 TASQEN
+1787 
-1793 LAKGETEGSPIPGF
+1793 GSPIPGF

-1846 EPMDT
+1846 EEPQLEFDDSTEASTPGTPATPSTPGTPLTPDHDSDLPMDT

>member
-1 MMSKAAEEVYSEV
+1 MVDTENGSKVAEEVYSEV
-14 RSTARTRTPRDPETG
+14 RATARTRTPRDPETG
-29 RLRSKPIVD
+29 RLRSRPIVD

-48 DSDRPLAQRSRD
+48 DSDRPLAQRSRE

-115 QPAGNKADT
+115 QQAGNKADT

-129 KNNSSSNSS
+129 NSSSSISSGNS
-138 SAVQPNST
+138 AAQPNST
-146 VDSSKPPQKRTYKNR
+146 VESSKPPQKRTYRNR

-191 RKLFENLEKKATSDR
+191 RKLFESLEKKATADR

-222 KRFSGEILQDGDSN
+222 KRFSGEILQDGDAN
-236 MPRSVR
+236 VPRSVR

-258 ITSKWDSRIRS
+258 VTSKWDSRIRS

-309 DSFDRSDLTS
+309 DNFDRSELKS

-355 HEREDAEEIT
+355 FDKEDTEEIT
-365 GLRHLEQNNTPKT
+365 GLRHWEQNNTPKT
-378 RVHVPHYGEESLSP
+378 RVHVPHDQEESLSP
-392 KAKEY
+392 KAKKT
-397 SRDREDAFSP
+397 SRDREDSFSP
-407 IAKERTTEPRHEQEQ
+407 IAKERTTEPRQEQEE

-436 IKDSKGVIDSET
+436 IKDSEGVLHNET
-448 ASEWIGGQKGT
+448 ASEWIGSRQGT
-459 VEPAESVYRKE
+459 KAPADSVYGKE
-470 REEEVISPAE
+470 REEEMMSPGEE
-480 DGDILLHAELVTVEQ
+480 DDILLHAELVTVDQ
-495 NEVGVDAEQEPAE
+495 NEVGVDAEEPAE

-519 PEPYEEANESRHRLY
+519 PEPYEEAATRRLLFAS
-534 NSSPATTESLA
+534 NTESLA
-545 DTLLKEEEPVE
+545 DTLLKEGEPVQ
-556 DEAEEESYPA
+556 DEEEEEEEERYPA

-574 LQQEDEDE
+574 LRQDEDE
-582 DEPMHSDEQLEP
+582 DEPMQSDEQLEP
-594 DEPPMTPNRWRKN
+594 EEPPMTPNRWRKN

-640 FERGSSP
+640 FEGSSSSP

-659 FSPQDRLEKDVG
+659 FAPQDRIEKDVG

-681 TEGEDDSEHEFPVD
+681 TEGEDESENEFPVD
-695 YWGQGE
+695 YWAQAE

-710 EMNMT
+710 DMSIT

-729 VFTTYSIDDYDR
+729 VFTTYSIEDYDR

-920 EGTEKVILNLQG
+920 EGTEKTLLTLQGASVILNLQG
-932 ATVTETP
+932 ATVTETH
-939 TEDSDESPQGP
+939 TEDSDDSPQGP

-961 SGSSSPMED
+961 SGSSSPMDD
-970 ADSDQIRLKLKE
+970 ADSSQIRLKLKE

-997 KIKALQSEGWQD
+997 KIKALQAEGWQD

-1031 EEQNAA
+1031 DEQNAA
-1037 DSDLEDG
+1037 DSDLKDG

-1052 VENLEGQLKDTK
+1052 VENLEGQLKETK
-1064 DQYTGLEK
+1064 EQYTGLEK

-1085 ASHVSSPHPKVLLPA
+1085 
-1100 KTLSCP
+1100 
-1106 PLNSQTPTKASQTVS
+1106 
-1121 AMTPVDMPDPK
+1121 
-1132 DNFSNFLTA
+1132 
-1141 MLHSQ
+1141 
-1146 MRVLDNT
+1146 
-1153 YLELQKTYHKV
+1153 
-1164 QKLMKEHKARELELI
+1164 ARELELI

-1265 GASPQHSPS
+1265 GASPQHSPH

-1294 YTFSTGLKLQVC
+1294 YTFST
-1306 PVEIRIV
+1306 
-1313 GHTPDWCGDHIR
+1313 D
-1325 YVQSFSKCTWK
+1325 
-1336 TFKTP
+1336 
-1341 IHDKGITTPEDVLT
+1341 DKGVTTPEDVVT
-1355 PEEFMETPPE
+1355 PDEFIETPPE
-1365 EERDLFDD
+1365 EERNLFDD
-1373 VIPPTALL
+1373 VIPPTTLL
-1381 DTSKEKSRTTVTQGA
+1381 DTSKEKSRATVTQGA

-1414 DLDDGLP
+1414 DLDDALP

-1434 HLQAAVPMSFAVP
+1434 HLQAAVPVSFAVP
-1447 PSQSPPPDAQV
+1447 PSRSPPPDAQV
-1458 SQDTWKPRGGVALP
+1458 SQDMWKPRGGVALP

-1484 PTQQQPDRPTQP
+1484 PTPQQSDRP

-1532 VPPKRTKSGPQS
+1532 VPPKRTKSGPAS
-1544 SNTQPKPP
+1544 SNVQPTPP
-1552 PAENVWVKPS
+1552 PTENVWVKPS
-1562 DSFSLFEKLGFRSS
+1562 D
-1576 KRKDKDSSSKD
+1576 
-1587 KKEILRRD
+1587 
-1595 SSQSRGKK
+1595 
-1603 EKDSKEREAAK
+1603 
-1614 ESKFSLSVGV
+1614 SVGV

-1631 KKKGPAPEVKN
+1631 KKKGPAPEVKKD
-1642 ESPAPDRAA
+1642 SPAPDRAA
-1651 VGPPPTEKSTEE
+1651 VGPPPTEKSAEE

-1737 TASPARVEKAFGAEL
+1737 TASPARVEK
-1752 ETEHSDTQQAAL
+1752 
-1764 ELSSLGSCES
+1764 
-1774 LSQSTDSLSSAVL
+1774 
-1787 TASQEN
+1787 
-1793 LAKGETEGSPIPGF
+1793 GSPIPGF

-1841 YNFNP
+1841 YTFNT

-1851 SSSDQGVKSHHWQN
+1851 SSSEGVKSHHWQN

-1924 KKKIKDI
+1924 KKKIKEI

>member
-1085 ASHVSSPHPKVLLPA
+1085 AS
-1100 KTLSCP
+1100 
-1106 PLNSQTPTKASQTVS
+1106 
-1121 AMTPVDMPDPK
+1121 
-1132 DNFSNFLTA
+1132 
-1141 MLHSQ
+1141 Q

-1195 HKREVNMLKQQI
+1195 HKREVNMLKQQFEILQTKKKI

>member
-1195 HKREVNMLKQQI
+1195 HKREVNMLKQQFEILQTKKKI

-1562 DSFSLFEKLGFRSS
+1562 DS
-1576 KRKDKDSSSKD
+1576 
-1587 KKEILRRD
+1587 
-1595 SSQSRGKK
+1595 
-1603 EKDSKEREAAK
+1603 
-1614 ESKFSLSVGV
+1614 VGV

>member
-1226 ELGEAPDDAA
+1226 ELGEAPDDA
-1236 GGEGVVLLQKRGF
+1236 
-1249 SFEEV
+1249 
-1254 LAMGDMPETAL
+1254 
-1265 GASPQHSPS
+1265 
-1274 AKDQGLDDI
+1274 GLDDI

>member
-1 MMSKAAEEVYSEV
+1 MVDTENGSKVAEEVYSEV
-14 RSTARTRTPRDPETG
+14 RATARTRTPRDPETG
-29 RLRSKPIVD
+29 RLRSRPIVD

-48 DSDRPLAQRSRD
+48 DSDRPLAQRSRE

-115 QPAGNKADT
+115 QQAGNKADT

-129 KNNSSSNSS
+129 NSSSSISSGNS
-138 SAVQPNST
+138 AAQPNST
-146 VDSSKPPQKRTYKNR
+146 VESSKPPQKRTYRNR

-191 RKLFENLEKKATSDR
+191 RKLFESLEKKATADR

-222 KRFSGEILQDGDSN
+222 KRFSGEILQDGDAN
-236 MPRSVR
+236 VPRSVR

-258 ITSKWDSRIRS
+258 VTSKWDSRIRS

-309 DSFDRSDLTS
+309 DNFDRSELKS

-355 HEREDAEEIT
+355 FDKEDTEEIT
-365 GLRHLEQNNTPKT
+365 GLRHWEQNNTPKT
-378 RVHVPHYGEESLSP
+378 RVHVPHDQEESLSP
-392 KAKEY
+392 KAKKT
-397 SRDREDAFSP
+397 SRDREDSFSP
-407 IAKERTTEPRHEQEQ
+407 IAKERTTEPRQEQEE

-436 IKDSKGVIDSET
+436 IKDSEGVLHNET
-448 ASEWIGGQKGT
+448 ASEWIGSRQGT
-459 VEPAESVYRKE
+459 KAPADSVYGKE
-470 REEEVISPAE
+470 REEEMMSPGEE
-480 DGDILLHAELVTVEQ
+480 DDILLHAELVTVDQ
-495 NEVGVDAEQEPAE
+495 NEVGVDAEEPAE

-519 PEPYEEANESRHRLY
+519 PEPYEEAATRRLLFAS
-534 NSSPATTESLA
+534 NTESLA
-545 DTLLKEEEPVE
+545 DTLLKEGEPVQ
-556 DEAEEESYPA
+556 DEEEEEEEERYPA

-574 LQQEDEDE
+574 LRQDEDE
-582 DEPMHSDEQLEP
+582 DEPMQSDEQLEP
-594 DEPPMTPNRWRKN
+594 EEPPMTPNRWRKN

-640 FERGSSP
+640 FEGSSSSP

-659 FSPQDRLEKDVG
+659 FAPQDRIEKDVG

-681 TEGEDDSEHEFPVD
+681 TEGEDESENEFPVD
-695 YWGQGE
+695 YWAQAE

-710 EMNMT
+710 DMSIT

-729 VFTTYSIDDYDR
+729 VFTTYSIEDYDR

-920 EGTEKVILNLQG
+920 EGTEKTLLTLQGASVILNLQG
-932 ATVTETP
+932 ATVTETH
-939 TEDSDESPQGP
+939 TEDSDDSPQGP

-961 SGSSSPMED
+961 SGSSSPMDD
-970 ADSDQIRLKLKE
+970 ADSSQIRLKLKE

-997 KIKALQSEGWQD
+997 KIKALQAEGWQD

-1031 EEQNAA
+1031 DEQNAA
-1037 DSDLEDG
+1037 DSDLKDG

-1052 VENLEGQLKDTK
+1052 VENLEGQLKETK
-1064 DQYTGLEK
+1064 EQYTGLEK

-1106 PLNSQTPTKASQTVS
+1106 PLNPQNPPKASQTVS
-1121 AMTPVDMPDPK
+1121 AMNPVDMPEPK

-1265 GASPQHSPS
+1265 GASPQHSPH

-1294 YTFSTGLKLQVC
+1294 YTFST
-1306 PVEIRIV
+1306 
-1313 GHTPDWCGDHIR
+1313 D
-1325 YVQSFSKCTWK
+1325 
-1336 TFKTP
+1336 
-1341 IHDKGITTPEDVLT
+1341 DKGVTTPEDVVT
-1355 PEEFMETPPE
+1355 PDEFIETPPE
-1365 EERDLFDD
+1365 EERNLFDD
-1373 VIPPTALL
+1373 VIPPTTLL
-1381 DTSKEKSRTTVTQGA
+1381 DTSKEKSRATVTQGA

-1414 DLDDGLP
+1414 DLDDALP

-1434 HLQAAVPMSFAVP
+1434 HLQAAVPVSFAVP
-1447 PSQSPPPDAQV
+1447 PSRSPPPDAQV
-1458 SQDTWKPRGGVALP
+1458 SQDMWKPRGGVALP

-1484 PTQQQPDRPTQP
+1484 PTPQQSDRP

-1532 VPPKRTKSGPQS
+1532 VPPKRTKSGPAS
-1544 SNTQPKPP
+1544 SNVQPTPP
-1552 PAENVWVKPS
+1552 PTENVWVKPS
-1562 DSFSLFEKLGFRSS
+1562 D
-1576 KRKDKDSSSKD
+1576 
-1587 KKEILRRD
+1587 
-1595 SSQSRGKK
+1595 
-1603 EKDSKEREAAK
+1603 
-1614 ESKFSLSVGV
+1614 SVGV

-1631 KKKGPAPEVKN
+1631 KKKGPAPEVKKD
-1642 ESPAPDRAA
+1642 SPAPDRAA
-1651 VGPPPTEKSTEE
+1651 VGPPPTEKSAEE

-1737 TASPARVEKAFGAEL
+1737 TASPARVEK
-1752 ETEHSDTQQAAL
+1752 
-1764 ELSSLGSCES
+1764 
-1774 LSQSTDSLSSAVL
+1774 
-1787 TASQEN
+1787 
-1793 LAKGETEGSPIPGF
+1793 GSPIPGF

-1841 YNFNP
+1841 YTFNT

-1851 SSSDQGVKSHHWQN
+1851 SSSEGVKSHHWQN

-1924 KKKIKDI
+1924 KKKIKEI

>member
-470 REEEVISPAE
+470 REEEVISPVE

-566 FQAQSHEP
+566 FQVQSHEP

-659 FSPQDRLEKDVG
+659 FTPQDRLEKDVG

-1031 EEQNAA
+1031 
-1037 DSDLEDG
+1037 
-1044 QLTDSKVQ
+1044 LTDSKVQ

-1085 ASHVSSPHPKVLLPA
+1085 
-1100 KTLSCP
+1100 
-1106 PLNSQTPTKASQTVS
+1106 
-1121 AMTPVDMPDPK
+1121 
-1132 DNFSNFLTA
+1132 
-1141 MLHSQ
+1141 
-1146 MRVLDNT
+1146 
-1153 YLELQKTYHKV
+1153 
-1164 QKLMKEHKARELELI
+1164 ARELELI

-1226 ELGEAPDDAA
+1226 ELGEAPDDA
-1236 GGEGVVLLQKRGF
+1236 
-1249 SFEEV
+1249 
-1254 LAMGDMPETAL
+1254 
-1265 GASPQHSPS
+1265 
-1274 AKDQGLDDI
+1274 GLDDI

-1294 YTFSTGLKLQVC
+1294 YTFST
-1306 PVEIRIV
+1306 
-1313 GHTPDWCGDHIR
+1313 D
-1325 YVQSFSKCTWK
+1325 
-1336 TFKTP
+1336 
-1341 IHDKGITTPEDVLT
+1341 DKGITTPEDVLT

-1381 DTSKEKSRTTVTQGA
+1381 DTSKEKSRATVTQGA

-1434 HLQAAVPMSFAVP
+1434 HLQAAVPVSFAVP

-1737 TASPARVEKAFGAEL
+1737 TASPARVEK
-1752 ETEHSDTQQAAL
+1752 
-1764 ELSSLGSCES
+1764 
-1774 LSQSTDSLSSAVL
+1774 
-1787 TASQEN
+1787 
-1793 LAKGETEGSPIPGF
+1793 GSPIPGF

-1846 EPMDT
+1846 EEPQLEFDDSTEASTPGTPATPSTPGTPLTPDHDSDLPMDT

>member
-470 REEEVISPAE
+470 REEEVISPVE

-566 FQAQSHEP
+566 FQVQSHEP

-659 FSPQDRLEKDVG
+659 FTPQDRLEKDVG

-1031 EEQNAA
+1031 
-1037 DSDLEDG
+1037 
-1044 QLTDSKVQ
+1044 LTDSKVQ

-1085 ASHVSSPHPKVLLPA
+1085 A
-1100 KTLSCP
+1100 
-1106 PLNSQTPTKASQTVS
+1106 
-1121 AMTPVDMPDPK
+1121 
-1132 DNFSNFLTA
+1132 
-1141 MLHSQ
+1141 
-1146 MRVLDNT
+1146 
-1153 YLELQKTYHKV
+1153 
-1164 QKLMKEHKARELELI
+1164 RELELI

-1195 HKREVNMLKQQI
+1195 HKREVNMLKQQFEILQTKKKI

-1226 ELGEAPDDAA
+1226 ELGEAPDDA
-1236 GGEGVVLLQKRGF
+1236 
-1249 SFEEV
+1249 
-1254 LAMGDMPETAL
+1254 
-1265 GASPQHSPS
+1265 
-1274 AKDQGLDDI
+1274 GLDDI

-1294 YTFSTGLKLQVC
+1294 YTFST
-1306 PVEIRIV
+1306 
-1313 GHTPDWCGDHIR
+1313 D
-1325 YVQSFSKCTWK
+1325 
-1336 TFKTP
+1336 
-1341 IHDKGITTPEDVLT
+1341 DKGITTPEDVLT

-1381 DTSKEKSRTTVTQGA
+1381 DTSKEKSRATVTQGA

-1434 HLQAAVPMSFAVP
+1434 HLQAAVPVSFAVP

-1737 TASPARVEKAFGAEL
+1737 TASPARVEK
-1752 ETEHSDTQQAAL
+1752 
-1764 ELSSLGSCES
+1764 
-1774 LSQSTDSLSSAVL
+1774 
-1787 TASQEN
+1787 
-1793 LAKGETEGSPIPGF
+1793 GSPIPGF

>member
-470 REEEVISPAE
+470 REEEVISPVE

-566 FQAQSHEP
+566 FQVQSHEP

-659 FSPQDRLEKDVG
+659 FTPQDRLEKDVG

-1031 EEQNAA
+1031 
-1037 DSDLEDG
+1037 
-1044 QLTDSKVQ
+1044 LTDSKVQ

-1085 ASHVSSPHPKVLLPA
+1085 A
-1100 KTLSCP
+1100 
-1106 PLNSQTPTKASQTVS
+1106 
-1121 AMTPVDMPDPK
+1121 
-1132 DNFSNFLTA
+1132 
-1141 MLHSQ
+1141 SQ

-1226 ELGEAPDDAA
+1226 ELGEAPDDA
-1236 GGEGVVLLQKRGF
+1236 
-1249 SFEEV
+1249 
-1254 LAMGDMPETAL
+1254 
-1265 GASPQHSPS
+1265 
-1274 AKDQGLDDI
+1274 GLDDI

-1381 DTSKEKSRTTVTQGA
+1381 DTSKEKSRATVTQGA

-1434 HLQAAVPMSFAVP
+1434 HLQAAVPVSFAVP

-1562 DSFSLFEKLGFRSS
+1562 D
-1576 KRKDKDSSSKD
+1576 
-1587 KKEILRRD
+1587 
-1595 SSQSRGKK
+1595 
-1603 EKDSKEREAAK
+1603 
-1614 ESKFSLSVGV
+1614 SVGV

-1737 TASPARVEKAFGAEL
+1737 TASPARVEK
-1752 ETEHSDTQQAAL
+1752 
-1764 ELSSLGSCES
+1764 
-1774 LSQSTDSLSSAVL
+1774 
-1787 TASQEN
+1787 
-1793 LAKGETEGSPIPGF
+1793 GSPIPGF

>member
-1 MMSKAAEEVYSEV
+1 MVDTENGSKVAEEVYSEV
-14 RSTARTRTPRDPETG
+14 RATARTRTPRDPETG
-29 RLRSKPIVD
+29 RLRSRPIVD

-48 DSDRPLAQRSRD
+48 DSDRPLAQRSRE

-115 QPAGNKADT
+115 QQAGNKADT

-129 KNNSSSNSS
+129 NSSSSISSGNS
-138 SAVQPNST
+138 AAQPNST
-146 VDSSKPPQKRTYKNR
+146 VESSKPPQKRTYRNR

-191 RKLFENLEKKATSDR
+191 RKLFESLEKKATADR

-222 KRFSGEILQDGDSN
+222 KRFSGEILQDGDAN
-236 MPRSVR
+236 VPRSVR

-258 ITSKWDSRIRS
+258 VTSKWDSRIRS

-309 DSFDRSDLTS
+309 DNFDRSELKS

-355 HEREDAEEIT
+355 FDKEDTEEIT
-365 GLRHLEQNNTPKT
+365 GLRHWEQNNTPKT
-378 RVHVPHYGEESLSP
+378 RVHVPHDQEESLSP
-392 KAKEY
+392 KAKKT
-397 SRDREDAFSP
+397 SRDREDSFSP
-407 IAKERTTEPRHEQEQ
+407 IAKERTTEPRQEQEE

-436 IKDSKGVIDSET
+436 IKDSEGVLHNET
-448 ASEWIGGQKGT
+448 ASEWIGSRQGT
-459 VEPAESVYRKE
+459 KAPADSVYGKE
-470 REEEVISPAE
+470 REEEMMSPGEE
-480 DGDILLHAELVTVEQ
+480 DDILLHAELVTVDQ
-495 NEVGVDAEQEPAE
+495 NEVGVDAEEPAE

-519 PEPYEEANESRHRLY
+519 PEPYEEAATRRLLFAS
-534 NSSPATTESLA
+534 NTESLA
-545 DTLLKEEEPVE
+545 DTLLKEGEPVQ
-556 DEAEEESYPA
+556 DEEEEEEEERYPA

-574 LQQEDEDE
+574 LRQDEDE
-582 DEPMHSDEQLEP
+582 DEPMQSDEQLEP
-594 DEPPMTPNRWRKN
+594 EEPPMTPNRWRKN

-640 FERGSSP
+640 FEGSSSSP

-659 FSPQDRLEKDVG
+659 FAPQDRIEKDVG

-681 TEGEDDSEHEFPVD
+681 TEGEDESENEFPVD
-695 YWGQGE
+695 YWAQAE

-710 EMNMT
+710 DMSIT

-729 VFTTYSIDDYDR
+729 VFTTYSIEDYDR

-932 ATVTETP
+932 ATVTETH
-939 TEDSDESPQGP
+939 TEDSDDSPQGP

-961 SGSSSPMED
+961 SGSSSPMDD
-970 ADSDQIRLKLKE
+970 ADSSQIRLKLKE

-997 KIKALQSEGWQD
+997 KIKALQAEGWQD

-1031 EEQNAA
+1031 
-1037 DSDLEDG
+1037 
-1044 QLTDSKVQ
+1044 LTDSKVQ
-1052 VENLEGQLKDTK
+1052 VENLEGQLKETK
-1064 DQYTGLEK
+1064 EQYTGLEK

-1106 PLNSQTPTKASQTVS
+1106 PLNPQNPPKASQTVS
-1121 AMTPVDMPDPK
+1121 AMNPVDMPEPK

-1226 ELGEAPDDAA
+1226 ELGEAPDDA
-1236 GGEGVVLLQKRGF
+1236 
-1249 SFEEV
+1249 
-1254 LAMGDMPETAL
+1254 
-1265 GASPQHSPS
+1265 
-1274 AKDQGLDDI
+1274 GLDDI

-1294 YTFSTGLKLQVC
+1294 YTFST
-1306 PVEIRIV
+1306 
-1313 GHTPDWCGDHIR
+1313 D
-1325 YVQSFSKCTWK
+1325 
-1336 TFKTP
+1336 
-1341 IHDKGITTPEDVLT
+1341 DKGVTTPEDVVT
-1355 PEEFMETPPE
+1355 PDEFIETPPE
-1365 EERDLFDD
+1365 EERNLFDD
-1373 VIPPTALL
+1373 VIPPTTLL
-1381 DTSKEKSRTTVTQGA
+1381 DTSKEKSRATVTQGA

-1414 DLDDGLP
+1414 DLDDALP

-1434 HLQAAVPMSFAVP
+1434 HLQAAVPVSFAVP
-1447 PSQSPPPDAQV
+1447 PSRSPPPDAQV
-1458 SQDTWKPRGGVALP
+1458 SQDMWKPRGGVALP

-1484 PTQQQPDRPTQP
+1484 PTPQQSDRP

-1532 VPPKRTKSGPQS
+1532 VPPKRTKSGPAS
-1544 SNTQPKPP
+1544 SNVQPTPP
-1552 PAENVWVKPS
+1552 PTENVWVKPS
-1562 DSFSLFEKLGFRSS
+1562 D
-1576 KRKDKDSSSKD
+1576 
-1587 KKEILRRD
+1587 
-1595 SSQSRGKK
+1595 
-1603 EKDSKEREAAK
+1603 
-1614 ESKFSLSVGV
+1614 SVGV

-1631 KKKGPAPEVKN
+1631 KKKGPAPEVKKD
-1642 ESPAPDRAA
+1642 SPAPDRAA
-1651 VGPPPTEKSTEE
+1651 VGPPPTEKSAEE

-1737 TASPARVEKAFGAEL
+1737 TASPARVEK
-1752 ETEHSDTQQAAL
+1752 
-1764 ELSSLGSCES
+1764 
-1774 LSQSTDSLSSAVL
+1774 
-1787 TASQEN
+1787 
-1793 LAKGETEGSPIPGF
+1793 GSPIPGF

-1841 YNFNP
+1841 YTFNT

-1851 SSSDQGVKSHHWQN
+1851 SSSEGVKSHHWQN

-1924 KKKIKDI
+1924 KKKIKEI

>member
-470 REEEVISPAE
+470 REEEVISPVE

-566 FQAQSHEP
+566 FQVQSHEP

-659 FSPQDRLEKDVG
+659 FTPQDRLEKDVG

-1031 EEQNAA
+1031 
-1037 DSDLEDG
+1037 
-1044 QLTDSKVQ
+1044 LTDSKVQ

-1085 ASHVSSPHPKVLLPA
+1085 A
-1100 KTLSCP
+1100 
-1106 PLNSQTPTKASQTVS
+1106 
-1121 AMTPVDMPDPK
+1121 
-1132 DNFSNFLTA
+1132 
-1141 MLHSQ
+1141 
-1146 MRVLDNT
+1146 
-1153 YLELQKTYHKV
+1153 
-1164 QKLMKEHKARELELI
+1164 RELELI

-1195 HKREVNMLKQQI
+1195 HKREVNMLKQQFEILQTKKKI

-1226 ELGEAPDDAA
+1226 ELGEAPDDA
-1236 GGEGVVLLQKRGF
+1236 
-1249 SFEEV
+1249 
-1254 LAMGDMPETAL
+1254 
-1265 GASPQHSPS
+1265 
-1274 AKDQGLDDI
+1274 GLDDI

-1294 YTFSTGLKLQVC
+1294 YTFST
-1306 PVEIRIV
+1306 
-1313 GHTPDWCGDHIR
+1313 D
-1325 YVQSFSKCTWK
+1325 
-1336 TFKTP
+1336 
-1341 IHDKGITTPEDVLT
+1341 DKGITTPEDVLT

-1381 DTSKEKSRTTVTQGA
+1381 DTSKEKSRATVTQGA

-1434 HLQAAVPMSFAVP
+1434 HLQAAVPVSFAVP

-1562 DSFSLFEKLGFRSS
+1562 D
-1576 KRKDKDSSSKD
+1576 
-1587 KKEILRRD
+1587 
-1595 SSQSRGKK
+1595 
-1603 EKDSKEREAAK
+1603 
-1614 ESKFSLSVGV
+1614 SVGV

-1737 TASPARVEKAFGAEL
+1737 TASPARVEK
-1752 ETEHSDTQQAAL
+1752 
-1764 ELSSLGSCES
+1764 
-1774 LSQSTDSLSSAVL
+1774 
-1787 TASQEN
+1787 
-1793 LAKGETEGSPIPGF
+1793 GSPIPGF

>member
-1 MMSKAAEEVYSEV
+1 
-14 RSTARTRTPRDPETG
+14 
-29 RLRSKPIVD
+29 
-38 INALKSTFQK
+38 
-48 DSDRPLAQRSRD
+48 
-60 PAIQRSRSAERYG
+60 
-73 EGKYQVGTNI
+73 
-83 SKLKSIFSPHG
+83 
-94 GGIEERENSEPN
+94 
-106 KLNAASTNA
+106 
-115 QPAGNKADT
+115 
-124 SASTK
+124 
-129 KNNSSSNSS
+129 
-138 SAVQPNST
+138 
-146 VDSSKPPQKRTYKNR
+146 
-161 EDAKKN
+161 
-167 IERRLSREMDRYE
+167 MDRYE

-470 REEEVISPAE
+470 REEEVISPVE

-566 FQAQSHEP
+566 FQVQSHEP

-659 FSPQDRLEKDVG
+659 FTPQDRLEKDVG

-1031 EEQNAA
+1031 
-1037 DSDLEDG
+1037 
-1044 QLTDSKVQ
+1044 LTDSKVQ

-1085 ASHVSSPHPKVLLPA
+1085 
-1100 KTLSCP
+1100 
-1106 PLNSQTPTKASQTVS
+1106 
-1121 AMTPVDMPDPK
+1121 
-1132 DNFSNFLTA
+1132 
-1141 MLHSQ
+1141 
-1146 MRVLDNT
+1146 
-1153 YLELQKTYHKV
+1153 
-1164 QKLMKEHKARELELI
+1164 ARELELI

-1294 YTFSTGLKLQVC
+1294 YTFST
-1306 PVEIRIV
+1306 
-1313 GHTPDWCGDHIR
+1313 D
-1325 YVQSFSKCTWK
+1325 
-1336 TFKTP
+1336 
-1341 IHDKGITTPEDVLT
+1341 DKGITTPEDVLT

-1381 DTSKEKSRTTVTQGA
+1381 DTSKEKSRATVTQGA

-1434 HLQAAVPMSFAVP
+1434 HLQAAVPVSFAVP

-1737 TASPARVEKAFGAEL
+1737 TASPARVEK
-1752 ETEHSDTQQAAL
+1752 
-1764 ELSSLGSCES
+1764 
-1774 LSQSTDSLSSAVL
+1774 
-1787 TASQEN
+1787 
-1793 LAKGETEGSPIPGF
+1793 GSPIPGF

-1846 EPMDT
+1846 EEPQLEFDDSTEASTPGTPATPSTPGTPLTPDHDSDLPMDT

>member
-1195 HKREVNMLKQQI
+1195 HKREVNMLKQQFEILQTKKKI

-1226 ELGEAPDDAA
+1226 ELGEAPDDA
-1236 GGEGVVLLQKRGF
+1236 
-1249 SFEEV
+1249 
-1254 LAMGDMPETAL
+1254 
-1265 GASPQHSPS
+1265 
-1274 AKDQGLDDI
+1274 GLDDI

-1294 YTFSTGLKLQVC
+1294 YTFST
-1306 PVEIRIV
+1306 
-1313 GHTPDWCGDHIR
+1313 D
-1325 YVQSFSKCTWK
+1325 
-1336 TFKTP
+1336 
-1341 IHDKGITTPEDVLT
+1341 DKGITTPEDVLT

>member
-470 REEEVISPAE
+470 REEEVISPVE

-566 FQAQSHEP
+566 FQVQSHEP

-659 FSPQDRLEKDVG
+659 FTPQDRLEKDVG

-1031 EEQNAA
+1031 
-1037 DSDLEDG
+1037 
-1044 QLTDSKVQ
+1044 LTDSKVQ

-1085 ASHVSSPHPKVLLPA
+1085 
-1100 KTLSCP
+1100 
-1106 PLNSQTPTKASQTVS
+1106 
-1121 AMTPVDMPDPK
+1121 
-1132 DNFSNFLTA
+1132 
-1141 MLHSQ
+1141 
-1146 MRVLDNT
+1146 
-1153 YLELQKTYHKV
+1153 
-1164 QKLMKEHKARELELI
+1164 ARELELI

-1294 YTFSTGLKLQVC
+1294 YTFST
-1306 PVEIRIV
+1306 
-1313 GHTPDWCGDHIR
+1313 D
-1325 YVQSFSKCTWK
+1325 
-1336 TFKTP
+1336 
-1341 IHDKGITTPEDVLT
+1341 DKGITTPEDVLT

-1381 DTSKEKSRTTVTQGA
+1381 DTSKEKSRATVTQGA

-1434 HLQAAVPMSFAVP
+1434 HLQAAVPVSFAVP

-1562 DSFSLFEKLGFRSS
+1562 D
-1576 KRKDKDSSSKD
+1576 
-1587 KKEILRRD
+1587 
-1595 SSQSRGKK
+1595 
-1603 EKDSKEREAAK
+1603 
-1614 ESKFSLSVGV
+1614 SVGV

-1737 TASPARVEKAFGAEL
+1737 TASPARVEK
-1752 ETEHSDTQQAAL
+1752 
-1764 ELSSLGSCES
+1764 
-1774 LSQSTDSLSSAVL
+1774 
-1787 TASQEN
+1787 
-1793 LAKGETEGSPIPGF
+1793 GSPIPGF

-1846 EPMDT
+1846 EEPQLEFDDSTEASTPGTPATPSTPGTPLTPDHDSDLPMDT

>member
-1085 ASHVSSPHPKVLLPA
+1085 A
-1100 KTLSCP
+1100 
-1106 PLNSQTPTKASQTVS
+1106 
-1121 AMTPVDMPDPK
+1121 
-1132 DNFSNFLTA
+1132 
-1141 MLHSQ
+1141 
-1146 MRVLDNT
+1146 
-1153 YLELQKTYHKV
+1153 
-1164 QKLMKEHKARELELI
+1164 RELELI

>member
-1085 ASHVSSPHPKVLLPA
+1085 A
-1100 KTLSCP
+1100 
-1106 PLNSQTPTKASQTVS
+1106 
-1121 AMTPVDMPDPK
+1121 
-1132 DNFSNFLTA
+1132 
-1141 MLHSQ
+1141 
-1146 MRVLDNT
+1146 
-1153 YLELQKTYHKV
+1153 
-1164 QKLMKEHKARELELI
+1164 RELELI

-1195 HKREVNMLKQQI
+1195 HKREVNMLKQQFEILQTKKKI

>member
-470 REEEVISPAE
+470 REEEVISPVE

-566 FQAQSHEP
+566 FQVQSHEP

-659 FSPQDRLEKDVG
+659 FTPQDRLEKDVG

-1031 EEQNAA
+1031 
-1037 DSDLEDG
+1037 
-1044 QLTDSKVQ
+1044 LTDSKVQ

-1085 ASHVSSPHPKVLLPA
+1085 A
-1100 KTLSCP
+1100 
-1106 PLNSQTPTKASQTVS
+1106 
-1121 AMTPVDMPDPK
+1121 
-1132 DNFSNFLTA
+1132 
-1141 MLHSQ
+1141 
-1146 MRVLDNT
+1146 
-1153 YLELQKTYHKV
+1153 
-1164 QKLMKEHKARELELI
+1164 RELELI

-1195 HKREVNMLKQQI
+1195 HKREVNMLKQQFEILQTKKKI

-1294 YTFSTGLKLQVC
+1294 YTFST
-1306 PVEIRIV
+1306 
-1313 GHTPDWCGDHIR
+1313 D
-1325 YVQSFSKCTWK
+1325 
-1336 TFKTP
+1336 
-1341 IHDKGITTPEDVLT
+1341 DKGITTPEDVLT

-1381 DTSKEKSRTTVTQGA
+1381 DTSKEKSRATVTQGA

-1434 HLQAAVPMSFAVP
+1434 HLQAAVPVSFAVP

-1737 TASPARVEKAFGAEL
+1737 TASPARVEK
-1752 ETEHSDTQQAAL
+1752 
-1764 ELSSLGSCES
+1764 
-1774 LSQSTDSLSSAVL
+1774 
-1787 TASQEN
+1787 
-1793 LAKGETEGSPIPGF
+1793 GSPIPGF

-1846 EPMDT
+1846 EEPQLEFDDSTEASTPGTPATPSTPGTPLTPDHDSDLPMDT

>member
-470 REEEVISPAE
+470 REEEVISPVE

-566 FQAQSHEP
+566 FQVQSHEP

-659 FSPQDRLEKDVG
+659 FTPQDRLEKDVG

-1085 ASHVSSPHPKVLLPA
+1085 A
-1100 KTLSCP
+1100 
-1106 PLNSQTPTKASQTVS
+1106 
-1121 AMTPVDMPDPK
+1121 
-1132 DNFSNFLTA
+1132 
-1141 MLHSQ
+1141 
-1146 MRVLDNT
+1146 
-1153 YLELQKTYHKV
+1153 
-1164 QKLMKEHKARELELI
+1164 RELELI

-1226 ELGEAPDDAA
+1226 ELGEAPDDA
-1236 GGEGVVLLQKRGF
+1236 
-1249 SFEEV
+1249 
-1254 LAMGDMPETAL
+1254 
-1265 GASPQHSPS
+1265 
-1274 AKDQGLDDI
+1274 GLDDI

-1294 YTFSTGLKLQVC
+1294 YTFST
-1306 PVEIRIV
+1306 
-1313 GHTPDWCGDHIR
+1313 D
-1325 YVQSFSKCTWK
+1325 
-1336 TFKTP
+1336 
-1341 IHDKGITTPEDVLT
+1341 DKGITTPEDVLT

-1381 DTSKEKSRTTVTQGA
+1381 DTSKEKSRATVTQGA

-1434 HLQAAVPMSFAVP
+1434 HLQAAVPVSFAVP

-1562 DSFSLFEKLGFRSS
+1562 D
-1576 KRKDKDSSSKD
+1576 
-1587 KKEILRRD
+1587 
-1595 SSQSRGKK
+1595 
-1603 EKDSKEREAAK
+1603 
-1614 ESKFSLSVGV
+1614 SVGV

-1737 TASPARVEKAFGAEL
+1737 TASPARVEK
-1752 ETEHSDTQQAAL
+1752 
-1764 ELSSLGSCES
+1764 
-1774 LSQSTDSLSSAVL
+1774 
-1787 TASQEN
+1787 
-1793 LAKGETEGSPIPGF
+1793 GSPIPGF

>member
-470 REEEVISPAE
+470 REEEVISPVE

-566 FQAQSHEP
+566 FQVQSHEP

-659 FSPQDRLEKDVG
+659 FTPQDRLEKDVG

-1031 EEQNAA
+1031 
-1037 DSDLEDG
+1037 
-1044 QLTDSKVQ
+1044 LTDSKVQ

-1085 ASHVSSPHPKVLLPA
+1085 A
-1100 KTLSCP
+1100 
-1106 PLNSQTPTKASQTVS
+1106 
-1121 AMTPVDMPDPK
+1121 
-1132 DNFSNFLTA
+1132 
-1141 MLHSQ
+1141 
-1146 MRVLDNT
+1146 
-1153 YLELQKTYHKV
+1153 
-1164 QKLMKEHKARELELI
+1164 RELELI

-1195 HKREVNMLKQQI
+1195 HKREVNMLKQQFEILQTKKKI

-1294 YTFSTGLKLQVC
+1294 YTFST
-1306 PVEIRIV
+1306 
-1313 GHTPDWCGDHIR
+1313 D
-1325 YVQSFSKCTWK
+1325 
-1336 TFKTP
+1336 
-1341 IHDKGITTPEDVLT
+1341 DKGITTPEDVLT

-1381 DTSKEKSRTTVTQGA
+1381 DTSKEKSRATVTQGA

-1434 HLQAAVPMSFAVP
+1434 HLQAAVPVSFAVP

-1562 DSFSLFEKLGFRSS
+1562 D
-1576 KRKDKDSSSKD
+1576 
-1587 KKEILRRD
+1587 
-1595 SSQSRGKK
+1595 
-1603 EKDSKEREAAK
+1603 
-1614 ESKFSLSVGV
+1614 SVGV

-1737 TASPARVEKAFGAEL
+1737 TASPARVEK
-1752 ETEHSDTQQAAL
+1752 
-1764 ELSSLGSCES
+1764 
-1774 LSQSTDSLSSAVL
+1774 
-1787 TASQEN
+1787 
-1793 LAKGETEGSPIPGF
+1793 GSPIPGF

>member
-1 MMSKAAEEVYSEV
+1 MVDTENGSKVAEEVYSEV
-14 RSTARTRTPRDPETG
+14 RATARTRTPRDPETG
-29 RLRSKPIVD
+29 RLRSRPIVD

-48 DSDRPLAQRSRD
+48 DSDRPLAQRSRE

-115 QPAGNKADT
+115 QQAGNKADT

-129 KNNSSSNSS
+129 NSSSSISSGNS
-138 SAVQPNST
+138 AAQPNST
-146 VDSSKPPQKRTYKNR
+146 VESSKPPQKRTYRNR

-191 RKLFENLEKKATSDR
+191 RKLFESLEKKATADR

-222 KRFSGEILQDGDSN
+222 KRFSGEILQDGDAN
-236 MPRSVR
+236 VPRSVR

-258 ITSKWDSRIRS
+258 VTSKWDSRIRS

-309 DSFDRSDLTS
+309 DNFDRSELKS

-355 HEREDAEEIT
+355 FDKEDTEEIT
-365 GLRHLEQNNTPKT
+365 GLRHWEQNNTPKT
-378 RVHVPHYGEESLSP
+378 RVHVPHDQEESLSP
-392 KAKEY
+392 KAKKT
-397 SRDREDAFSP
+397 SRDREDSFSP
-407 IAKERTTEPRHEQEQ
+407 IAKERTTEPRQEQEE

-436 IKDSKGVIDSET
+436 IKDSEGVLHNET
-448 ASEWIGGQKGT
+448 ASEWIGSRQGT
-459 VEPAESVYRKE
+459 KAPADSVYGKE
-470 REEEVISPAE
+470 REEEMMSPGEE
-480 DGDILLHAELVTVEQ
+480 DDILLHAELVTVDQ
-495 NEVGVDAEQEPAE
+495 NEVGVDAEEPAE

-519 PEPYEEANESRHRLY
+519 PEPYEEAATRRLLFAS
-534 NSSPATTESLA
+534 NTESLA
-545 DTLLKEEEPVE
+545 DTLLKEGEPVQ
-556 DEAEEESYPA
+556 DEEEEEEEERYPA

-574 LQQEDEDE
+574 LRQDEDE
-582 DEPMHSDEQLEP
+582 DEPMQSDEQLEP
-594 DEPPMTPNRWRKN
+594 EEPPMTPNRWRKN

-640 FERGSSP
+640 FEGSSSSP

-659 FSPQDRLEKDVG
+659 FAPQDRIEKDVG

-681 TEGEDDSEHEFPVD
+681 TEGEDESENEFPVD
-695 YWGQGE
+695 YWAQAE

-710 EMNMT
+710 DMSIT

-729 VFTTYSIDDYDR
+729 VFTTYSIEDYDR

-920 EGTEKVILNLQG
+920 EGTEKTLLTLQGASVILNLQG
-932 ATVTETP
+932 ATVTETH
-939 TEDSDESPQGP
+939 TEDSDDSPQGP

-961 SGSSSPMED
+961 SGSSSPMDD
-970 ADSDQIRLKLKE
+970 ADSSQIRLKLKE

-997 KIKALQSEGWQD
+997 KIKALQAEGWQD

-1031 EEQNAA
+1031 
-1037 DSDLEDG
+1037 
-1044 QLTDSKVQ
+1044 LTDSKVQ
-1052 VENLEGQLKDTK
+1052 VENLEGQLKETK
-1064 DQYTGLEK
+1064 EQYTGLEK

-1106 PLNSQTPTKASQTVS
+1106 PLNPQNPPKASQTVS
-1121 AMTPVDMPDPK
+1121 AMNPVDMPEPK

-1226 ELGEAPDDAA
+1226 ELGEAPDDA
-1236 GGEGVVLLQKRGF
+1236 
-1249 SFEEV
+1249 
-1254 LAMGDMPETAL
+1254 
-1265 GASPQHSPS
+1265 
-1274 AKDQGLDDI
+1274 GLDDI

-1313 GHTPDWCGDHIR
+1313 GHTPDWCSDHIR

-1336 TFKTP
+1336 TFQTP
-1341 IHDKGITTPEDVLT
+1341 IHDKGVTTPEDVVT
-1355 PEEFMETPPE
+1355 PDEFIETPPE
-1365 EERDLFDD
+1365 EERNLFDD
-1373 VIPPTALL
+1373 VIPPTTLL
-1381 DTSKEKSRTTVTQGA
+1381 DTSKEKSRATVTQGA

-1414 DLDDGLP
+1414 DLDDALP

-1434 HLQAAVPMSFAVP
+1434 HLQAAVPVSFAVP
-1447 PSQSPPPDAQV
+1447 PSRSPPPDAQV
-1458 SQDTWKPRGGVALP
+1458 SQDMWKPRGGVALP

-1484 PTQQQPDRPTQP
+1484 PTPQQSDRP

-1532 VPPKRTKSGPQS
+1532 VPPKRTKSGPAS
-1544 SNTQPKPP
+1544 SNVQPTPP
-1552 PAENVWVKPS
+1552 PTENVWVKPS
-1562 DSFSLFEKLGFRSS
+1562 D
-1576 KRKDKDSSSKD
+1576 
-1587 KKEILRRD
+1587 
-1595 SSQSRGKK
+1595 
-1603 EKDSKEREAAK
+1603 
-1614 ESKFSLSVGV
+1614 SVGV

-1631 KKKGPAPEVKN
+1631 KKKGPAPEVKKD
-1642 ESPAPDRAA
+1642 SPAPDRAA
-1651 VGPPPTEKSTEE
+1651 VGPPPTEKSAEE

-1737 TASPARVEKAFGAEL
+1737 TASPARVEK
-1752 ETEHSDTQQAAL
+1752 
-1764 ELSSLGSCES
+1764 
-1774 LSQSTDSLSSAVL
+1774 
-1787 TASQEN
+1787 
-1793 LAKGETEGSPIPGF
+1793 GSPIPGF

-1841 YNFNP
+1841 YTFNT

-1851 SSSDQGVKSHHWQN
+1851 SSSEGVKSHHWQN

-1924 KKKIKDI
+1924 KKKIKEI